1 MNMADQAEISFLKL
15 TAGVAG
21 AVVSLRF
28 VQGSYPERL
37 TMAIGGAALSYF
49 GTTPLADWLQAP
61 KAEGVIGFF
70 IGLFGMAIVAKMYE
84 VIQLI
89 DAKQIATDLWETVRR
104 KWGA

>member
-1 MNMADQAEISFLKL
+1 MANENDISLFKL
-15 TAGVAG
+15 AAGIAG

-28 VQGSYPERL
+28 VQGSYFERV
-37 TMAIGGAALSYF
+37 TMALGGAALSYF
-49 GTTPLADWLQAP
+49 GTTPLSDWLAAP

-70 IGLFGMAIVAKMYE
+70 IGLFGMAIVAKVYE

-89 DAKQIATDLWETVRR
+89 DAKQAAVDIWTAAKR